1 MDNKLTEKIQSWLD
15 TPEDNRDYDLGALYL
30 LQLSNNQIMYRNIS
44 RNAKKHAQLIEHQ
57 INKYMKFRVATLTH
71 EQVAEMQKKVDMIIA
86 LRHLDKEETGSKE
99 PAKTTVPTNT
109 EVSSLQNNPTSTNG
123 VGFDEACGGTANSQQ
138 DNKQFKAGKRLDHD
152 SLPVEIQTLYIE
164 NGNIIHKMRELHLQL
179 RELSKENATC
189 PDSERYP
196 FLKELIALD
205 KTYHKNWQI
214 YDSWTPQAAITE
226 AQSTVNSVAA
236 PANTAASPA
245 TSEHSSA
252 STEQSPAAEAAPTT
266 TKAEPSNAESSPATT
281 EAASTQTEAAPSN
294 IGANLAT
301 TDSAPST
308 SESIPAQAT
317 TEQKESPATTEQS
330 QSVATAQAAAP
341 HSLITDERQNQKN
354 IYRQINLT
362 KGRYKKNPSDA
373 LKEQLAALYS
383 QLASPT
389 ETLTLEL
396 KTLHVIE

>member
-44 RNAKKHAQLIEHQ
+44 RNAKKHAQFIEHQ

-71 EQVAEMQKKVDMIIA
+71 EQVAEMQKKVDMIIS

-99 PAKTTVPTNT
+99 PAKTIVPTNT
-109 EVSSLQNNPTSTNG
+109 EVSSLQNNPTSMNG
-123 VGFDEACGGTANSQQ
+123 VGFDEACGGTANNQQ

-152 SLPVEIQTLYIE
+152 TLPVEIQALYIE

-214 YDSWTPQAAITE
+214 YDSWTPQATTTA
-226 AQSTVNSVAA
+226 AQSTVNTEAA
-236 PANTAASPA
+236 PATTQASTAN
-245 TSEHSSA
+245 
-252 STEQSPAAEAAPTT
+252 TEQSPATIAAPATT
-266 TKAEPSNAESSPATT
+266 DAEPSNAESSPATT

-294 IGANLAT
+294 IGANPAT
-301 TDSAPST
+301 PDSAPST
-308 SESIPAQAT
+308 SEPNPAQ
-317 TEQKESPATTEQS
+317 ATTEQS

-341 HSLITDERQNQKN
+341 QSLNTDERQNQKN

>member
-15 TPEDNRDYDLGALYL
+15 TPEDNRDYDLGALFL

-44 RNAKKHAQLIEHQ
+44 RNAKKHAQFIEHQ

-71 EQVAEMQKKVDMIIA
+71 ELVAEMQKKVDMIIS
-86 LRHLDKEETGSKE
+86 LRHLDRGETGSKE
-99 PAKTTVPTNT
+99 PDKPSVSTNT
-109 EVSSLQNNPTSTNG
+109 EVSSIQKNPTSTNG

-152 SLPVEIQTLYIE
+152 SLPVEIQALYIE

-179 RELSKENATC
+179 RQLSKENATC

-214 YDSWTPQAAITE
+214 YDSWTPQAATTA
-226 AQSTVNSVAA
+226 AQSTVNTEAA
-236 PANTAASPA
+236 PANTAESPA
-245 TSEHSSA
+245 N
-252 STEQSPAAEAAPTT
+252 TEQSSA
-266 TKAEPSNAESSPATT
+266 
-281 EAASTQTEAAPSN
+281 TEAAPS
-294 IGANLAT
+294 
-301 TDSAPST
+301 T
-308 SESIPAQAT
+308 SEPIPAQ
-317 TEQKESPATTEQS
+317 ATTEQS

-341 HSLITDERQNQKN
+341 QSLNTDERQNQKN

-396 KTLHVIE
+396 RTLHVIE

>member
-44 RNAKKHAQLIEHQ
+44 RNAKKHAQFIEHQ

-71 EQVAEMQKKVDMIIA
+71 EQVAEMQKKVDMIIS

-123 VGFDEACGGTANSQQ
+123 VGCDEACGGTANSQQ
-138 DNKQFKAGKRLDHD
+138 ENKQFKAGKRLDHD
-152 SLPVEIQTLYIE
+152 SLPVEIQALYIE

-179 RELSKENATC
+179 RQLSKENATC

-214 YDSWTPQAAITE
+214 YDSWTPQAANSA
-226 AQSTVNSVAA
+226 AQSTVNTVAA
-236 PANTAASPA
+236 PDTTQASTAN
-245 TSEHSSA
+245 
-252 STEQSPAAEAAPTT
+252 TEQSSATIAAPATT
-266 TKAEPSNAESSPATT
+266 EAEPSNAESSPATT
-281 EAASTQTEAAPSN
+281 EAASIQTEAASST
-294 IGANLAT
+294 IGANPAT
-301 TDSAPST
+301 PDSVPNT
-308 SESIPAQAT
+308 SEPNPAQ
-317 TEQKESPATTEQS
+317 ATTEQS

-341 HSLITDERQNQKN
+341 QSLNTDERQNQKN

>member
-44 RNAKKHAQLIEHQ
+44 RNAKKHAQFIEHQ

-71 EQVAEMQKKVDMIIA
+71 EQVAEMQKKVDMIIS

-99 PAKTTVPTNT
+99 PAKTIVPTNT

-123 VGFDEACGGTANSQQ
+123 VGFDEACGGADNIHQ

-152 SLPVEIQTLYIE
+152 SLPVEIQALYIE

-179 RELSKENATC
+179 RQLSKENATC
-189 PDSERYP
+189 PDCERYP

-214 YDSWTPQAAITE
+214 YDSWTPQAANSA
-226 AQSTVNSVAA
+226 AQSTVNTVAA
-236 PANTAASPA
+236 PANTAAS
-245 TSEHSSA
+245 SA
-252 STEQSPAAEAAPTT
+252 NTEQSSA
-266 TKAEPSNAESSPATT
+266 T
-281 EAASTQTEAAPSN
+281 EAASTQTEAAPST
-294 IGANLAT
+294 IGVNPAT
-301 TDSAPST
+301 PDSAPTT
-308 SESIPAQAT
+308 SEPNPAQ
-317 TEQKESPATTEQS
+317 ATTEQS

-341 HSLITDERQNQKN
+341 QSLNTDERQNQKN

-373 LKEQLAALYS
+373 LKEQLATLYS

>member
-15 TPEDNRDYDLGALYL
+15 TPEDNRDYDLGALFL

-44 RNAKKHAQLIEHQ
+44 RNAKKHAQFIEHQ

-71 EQVAEMQKKVDMIIA
+71 EQVAEMQKKVDMIIS
-86 LRHLDKEETGSKE
+86 LRHLDRGETGSKE
-99 PAKTTVPTNT
+99 PDKPTVSTNT
-109 EVSSLQNNPTSTNG
+109 EVSSIQKNPTSTNG
-123 VGFDEACGGTANSQQ
+123 VGFDDACGGAANSQQ

-152 SLPVEIQTLYIE
+152 SLPVEIQALYIE

-214 YDSWTPQAAITE
+214 YDSWTPQAATTA
-226 AQSTVNSVAA
+226 AQSTVNTEAA
-236 PANTAASPA
+236 PANTAESPGN
-245 TSEHSSA
+245 
-252 STEQSPAAEAAPTT
+252 TEQSSA
-266 TKAEPSNAESSPATT
+266 
-281 EAASTQTEAAPSN
+281 TEAAPS
-294 IGANLAT
+294 
-301 TDSAPST
+301 T
-308 SESIPAQAT
+308 SEPNPAQ
-317 TEQKESPATTEQS
+317 ATTEQS
-330 QSVATAQAAAP
+330 QSVATAQAVAP
-341 HSLITDERQNQKN
+341 QSLNTDERQNQKN

-396 KTLHVIE
+396 RTLHVIE

>member
-1 MDNKLTEKIQSWLD
+1 MDNKLTEKIQSWLE

-44 RNAKKHAQLIEHQ
+44 RNAKKHAQFIEHQ

-71 EQVAEMQKKVDMIIA
+71 EQVAEMQKKVDMIIS

-123 VGFDEACGGTANSQQ
+123 VGFDEACGGNANNNQ

-152 SLPVEIQTLYIE
+152 SLPVEIQALYIE

-214 YDSWTPQAAITE
+214 YDSWTPQAANSA
-226 AQSTVNSVAA
+226 AQSTVNTVAA
-236 PANTAASPA
+236 PANTIAA
-245 TSEHSSA
+245 
-252 STEQSPAAEAAPTT
+252 
-266 TKAEPSNAESSPATT
+266 PSNAESSP
-281 EAASTQTEAAPSN
+281 ASTQTEAAPST
-294 IGANLAT
+294 IGANPAT
-301 TDSAPST
+301 PDSAPNT
-308 SESIPAQAT
+308 SEPNPVQ
-317 TEQKESPATTEQS
+317 ATTEQS

-341 HSLITDERQNQKN
+341 QSLNTDERQNQKN

>member
-15 TPEDNRDYDLGALYL
+15 TPEDNRDYDLGALFL
-30 LQLSNNQIMYRNIS
+30 IQLSNNQIMYRNIS
-44 RNAKKHAQLIEHQ
+44 RNAKKHAQFIEHQ

-71 EQVAEMQKKVDMIIA
+71 EQVAEMQKKVDMIIS
-86 LRHLDKEETGSKE
+86 LRHLDRGETGSKE
-99 PAKTTVPTNT
+99 PAKPTVSTNA
-109 EVSSLQNNPTSTNG
+109 EASSLQNNPASTNG
-123 VGFDEACGGTANSQQ
+123 VGFDDACGGTANSQQ

-152 SLPVEIQTLYIE
+152 SLPVEIQALYIE

-179 RELSKENATC
+179 RQLSKENATC

-214 YDSWTPQAAITE
+214 YDSWTPQAATTA
-226 AQSTVNSVAA
+226 AQSTVNTVAATANTAESPANTEQIPATEAA
-236 PANTAASPA
+236 PATP
-245 TSEHSSA
+245 
-252 STEQSPAAEAAPTT
+252 
-266 TKAEPSNAESSPATT
+266 KAEPSNAESSPATT
-281 EAASTQTEAAPSN
+281 EAASTQTEAAPS
-294 IGANLAT
+294 
-301 TDSAPST
+301 T
-308 SESIPAQAT
+308 SEPKPAQ
-317 TEQKESPATTEQS
+317 ATTEQS

-341 HSLITDERQNQKN
+341 QSLNTDERQNQKN

-373 LKEQLAALYS
+373 LKEQLTALYS

-396 KTLHVIE
+396 RTLHVIE

>member
-15 TPEDNRDYDLGALYL
+15 TPENNRDYDLGALFL

-44 RNAKKHAQLIEHQ
+44 RNAKKHAQFIEHQ

-71 EQVAEMQKKVDMIIA
+71 EQVAEMQKKVDMIIS

-99 PAKTTVPTNT
+99 PAKPTVSTNT

-123 VGFDEACGGTANSQQ
+123 VGFDEACGGADNIHQ

-152 SLPVEIQTLYIE
+152 SLPVEIQALYIE

-179 RELSKENATC
+179 RQLSKENATC

-214 YDSWTPQAAITE
+214 YDSWTPQAANSA
-226 AQSTVNSVAA
+226 AQSTVNTVAA
-236 PANTAASPA
+236 PANTAAS
-245 TSEHSSA
+245 SA
-252 STEQSPAAEAAPTT
+252 NTEQSSATIAALATT
-266 TKAEPSNAESSPATT
+266 EAEPSNAESSSAT
-281 EAASTQTEAAPSN
+281 EAASTQTEAAPST
-294 IGANLAT
+294 IGANPAT
-301 TDSAPST
+301 PDSAPT
-308 SESIPAQAT
+308 NSESNPAQ
-317 TEQKESPATTEQS
+317 ATTEQS

-341 HSLITDERQNQKN
+341 LSLNTDERQNQKN

-373 LKEQLAALYS
+373 LKEQLIALYS

>member
-44 RNAKKHAQLIEHQ
+44 RNAKKHAQFIEHQ

-71 EQVAEMQKKVDMIIA
+71 EQVAEMQKKVDMIIS

-99 PAKTTVPTNT
+99 PVKPTVSTNT

-152 SLPVEIQTLYIE
+152 SLPVEIQALYIE

-214 YDSWTPQAAITE
+214 YDSWTPQAANSA
-226 AQSTVNSVAA
+226 AQSTVNTVAA
-236 PANTAASPA
+236 
-245 TSEHSSA
+245 
-252 STEQSPAAEAAPTT
+252 
-266 TKAEPSNAESSPATT
+266 PSNAESSPA
-281 EAASTQTEAAPSN
+281 STKAEAAPST
-294 IGANLAT
+294 IGANPAT
-301 TDSAPST
+301 SDSAPTT
-308 SESIPAQAT
+308 SESIPAQ
-317 TEQKESPATTEQS
+317 ATTEQS

-341 HSLITDERQNQKN
+341 QSLNTDERQNQKN

>member
-15 TPEDNRDYDLGALYL
+15 TPEDNRDYDLGALFL

-44 RNAKKHAQLIEHQ
+44 RNAKKHAQFIEHQ

-71 EQVAEMQKKVDMIIA
+71 EQVTEMQKKVDMIIS
-86 LRHLDKEETGSKE
+86 LRHLDRGETGSKE
-99 PAKTTVPTNT
+99 PAKPTVSTNT
-109 EVSSLQNNPTSTNG
+109 EVSSIQKNPTSTDG

-152 SLPVEIQTLYIE
+152 SLPVEIQALYIE

-179 RELSKENATC
+179 RQLSKENATC

-214 YDSWTPQAAITE
+214 YDSWTPQAATTA
-226 AQSTVNSVAA
+226 AQSTVNTVAA
-236 PANTAASPA
+236 PDTTQASTAN
-245 TSEHSSA
+245 
-252 STEQSPAAEAAPTT
+252 TEQSSA
-266 TKAEPSNAESSPATT
+266 
-281 EAASTQTEAAPSN
+281 TEAAPS
-294 IGANLAT
+294 
-301 TDSAPST
+301 T
-308 SESIPAQAT
+308 SEPLPAQ
-317 TEQKESPATTEQS
+317 ATTEQS

-341 HSLITDERQNQKN
+341 QSLNTDERQNQKN

>member
-44 RNAKKHAQLIEHQ
+44 RNAKKHAQFIEHQ

-71 EQVAEMQKKVDMIIA
+71 EQVAEMQKKVDMIIS

-109 EVSSLQNNPTSTNG
+109 EVSSLQNNPASMNG
-123 VGFDEACGGTANSQQ
+123 VGFDEACGGADNIHQ

-152 SLPVEIQTLYIE
+152 SLPVEIQALYIE

-214 YDSWTPQAAITE
+214 YDSWTPQAAIT
-226 AQSTVNSVAA
+226 AAPSTVN
-236 PANTAASPA
+236 TEAASA
-245 TSEHSSA
+245 TIA
-252 STEQSPAAEAAPTT
+252 AYTANTEQSSATE
-266 TKAEPSNAESSPATT
+266 AEPFNAESSPATT
-281 EAASTQTEAAPSN
+281 EAAPTQTEAAPS
-294 IGANLAT
+294 
-301 TDSAPST
+301 T
-308 SESIPAQAT
+308 SEPLPAQ
-317 TEQKESPATTEQS
+317 ATTEQS

-341 HSLITDERQNQKN
+341 QSLNTDERQNQKN

-389 ETLTLEL
+389 ETLTFEL
-396 KTLHVIE
+396 RTLHVIE

>member
-15 TPEDNRDYDLGALYL
+15 TPEDNRDYDLGALFL

-44 RNAKKHAQLIEHQ
+44 RNAKKHAQFIEHQ

-71 EQVAEMQKKVDMIIA
+71 EQVTEMQKKVDMIIS
-86 LRHLDKEETGSKE
+86 LRHLDRGETSSKE
-99 PAKTTVPTNT
+99 PAKPTVSTNT
-109 EVSSLQNNPTSTNG
+109 EVSSIQKNPTSTDG

-152 SLPVEIQTLYIE
+152 SLPVEIQALYIE

-214 YDSWTPQAAITE
+214 YDSWTPQAATTV
-226 AQSTVNSVAA
+226 AQSTFN
-236 PANTAASPA
+236 
-245 TSEHSSA
+245 
-252 STEQSPAAEAAPTT
+252 
-266 TKAEPSNAESSPATT
+266 T
-281 EAASTQTEAAPSN
+281 EAASANIAESPANTEQSSATEAAPS
-294 IGANLAT
+294 
-301 TDSAPST
+301 T
-308 SESIPAQAT
+308 SEPIPVQ
-317 TEQKESPATTEQS
+317 ATTEQS

-341 HSLITDERQNQKN
+341 QSLNTDERQNQKN

-373 LKEQLAALYS
+373 LKEQLTALYS

-396 KTLHVIE
+396 RTLHVIE

>member
-44 RNAKKHAQLIEHQ
+44 RNAKKHAQFIEHQ

-71 EQVAEMQKKVDMIIA
+71 EQVAEMQKKVDMIIS

-99 PAKTTVPTNT
+99 PAKPTVPTNT

-152 SLPVEIQTLYIE
+152 TLPVEIQALYIE

-179 RELSKENATC
+179 RQLSKENATC

-214 YDSWTPQAAITE
+214 YDSWTPQAVNSA
-226 AQSTVNSVAA
+226 AQSTVNTVAA
-236 PANTAASPA
+236 PATTQASTAN
-245 TSEHSSA
+245 
-252 STEQSPAAEAAPTT
+252 TEQSSA
-266 TKAEPSNAESSPATT
+266 T

-294 IGANLAT
+294 IGANPAT
-301 TDSAPST
+301 PDSAPNT
-308 SESIPAQAT
+308 SEPIPAQ
-317 TEQKESPATTEQS
+317 ATTEQS

-341 HSLITDERQNQKN
+341 QSLNTDERQNQKN

>member
-44 RNAKKHAQLIEHQ
+44 RNAKKHAQFIEHQ

-71 EQVAEMQKKVDMIIA
+71 EQVAEMQKKVDMIIS

-99 PAKTTVPTNT
+99 PAKTIVPTNT
-109 EVSSLQNNPTSTNG
+109 EVSSLQNNPASTNG
-123 VGFDEACGGTANSQQ
+123 VGFDEACGGADNIHQ

-152 SLPVEIQTLYIE
+152 SLPVEIQALYIE

-214 YDSWTPQAAITE
+214 YDSWTPQAANSA
-226 AQSTVNSVAA
+226 AQSTANTVAA
-236 PANTAASPA
+236 PATTQASTAN
-245 TSEHSSA
+245 
-252 STEQSPAAEAAPTT
+252 TEQSPATIAAPATT
-266 TKAEPSNAESSPATT
+266 ETEPSNAESSPATT
-281 EAASTQTEAAPSN
+281 EAASTQTEAEPSN
-294 IGANLAT
+294 AESSSAT
-301 TDSAPST
+301 EAASTT
-308 SESIPAQAT
+308 SEPNPAQ
-317 TEQKESPATTEQS
+317 ATTEQS

-341 HSLITDERQNQKN
+341 QSLNTDERQNQKN

-396 KTLHVIE
+396 RTLHVIE

>member
-15 TPEDNRDYDLGALYL
+15 TPEDNRDYDLGALFL

-44 RNAKKHAQLIEHQ
+44 RNAKKHAQFIEHQ

-71 EQVAEMQKKVDMIIA
+71 EQVAEMQKKVDMIIS
-86 LRHLDKEETGSKE
+86 LRHLDRGETGSKE
-99 PAKTTVPTNT
+99 PAKPTVSTNT
-109 EVSSLQNNPTSTNG
+109 EVSSIQKNPTSTNG
-123 VGFDEACGGTANSQQ
+123 VGFDEACGGTDNIHQ

-152 SLPVEIQTLYIE
+152 SLPVEIQALYIE

-179 RELSKENATC
+179 RQLSKENATC

-205 KTYHKNWQI
+205 KTYHKTWQI
-214 YDSWTPQAAITE
+214 YDSWTPQAATT
-226 AQSTVNSVAA
+226 AALSTVNTEAA
-236 PANTAASPA
+236 PANIAESPA
-245 TSEHSSA
+245 N
-252 STEQSPAAEAAPTT
+252 TEQSSA
-266 TKAEPSNAESSPATT
+266 
-281 EAASTQTEAAPSN
+281 TEAAPS
-294 IGANLAT
+294 
-301 TDSAPST
+301 T
-308 SESIPAQAT
+308 SEPLPAQ
-317 TEQKESPATTEQS
+317 ATTEQS
-330 QSVATAQAAAP
+330 QSVATAQVAAP
-341 HSLITDERQNQKN
+341 QSLNTDERQNQKN

>member
-15 TPEDNRDYDLGALYL
+15 TPEDNRDYDLGALFL

-44 RNAKKHAQLIEHQ
+44 RNAKKHAQFIEHQ

-71 EQVAEMQKKVDMIIA
+71 EQVAEMQKKVDMIIS
-86 LRHLDKEETGSKE
+86 LRHLDRGETGSKE
-99 PAKTTVPTNT
+99 PAKPTVSTNA
-109 EVSSLQNNPTSTNG
+109 EASSLQNNPASTNG
-123 VGFDEACGGTANSQQ
+123 VGFDDACGGAANSQQ

-152 SLPVEIQTLYIE
+152 SLPVEIQALYIE

-179 RELSKENATC
+179 RQLSKENATC

-214 YDSWTPQAAITE
+214 YDSWTPQAANSA
-226 AQSTVNSVAA
+226 AQSTVNTVAA
-236 PANTAASPA
+236 PANTAAS
-245 TSEHSSA
+245 SA
-252 STEQSPAAEAAPTT
+252 NTEQSSA
-266 TKAEPSNAESSPATT
+266 T
-281 EAASTQTEAAPSN
+281 EAASTQTEAAPST
-294 IGANLAT
+294 IGANPAT
-301 TDSAPST
+301 PDSAPNT
-308 SESIPAQAT
+308 SEPNPAQ
-317 TEQKESPATTEQS
+317 ATTEQS

-341 HSLITDERQNQKN
+341 QSLNTDERQNQKN

>member
-15 TPEDNRDYDLGALYL
+15 TPEDNRDYDLGALFL

-44 RNAKKHAQLIEHQ
+44 RNAKKHAQFIEHQ

-71 EQVAEMQKKVDMIIA
+71 EQVAEMQKKVDMIIS
-86 LRHLDKEETGSKE
+86 LRHLDSGETGSKE
-99 PAKTTVPTNT
+99 PDKPTVSTNT
-109 EVSSLQNNPTSTNG
+109 EVSFIQKNPTSTDG
-123 VGFDEACGGTANSQQ
+123 VGFDEACGGTDNIHQ

-152 SLPVEIQTLYIE
+152 SLPVEIQALYIE

-214 YDSWTPQAAITE
+214 YDSWTPQAATT
-226 AQSTVNSVAA
+226 ASQSTVNTVAA
-236 PANTAASPA
+236 PANTAESPA
-245 TSEHSSA
+245 N
-252 STEQSPAAEAAPTT
+252 TEQSSA
-266 TKAEPSNAESSPATT
+266 
-281 EAASTQTEAAPSN
+281 TEAAPS
-294 IGANLAT
+294 
-301 TDSAPST
+301 T
-308 SESIPAQAT
+308 SEPLPAQ
-317 TEQKESPATTEQS
+317 ATTEQS

-341 HSLITDERQNQKN
+341 KSLNTDERQNQKN

-373 LKEQLAALYS
+373 LKEQLAVLYS

-396 KTLHVIE
+396 RTLHVIE

>member
-15 TPEDNRDYDLGALYL
+15 TPEDNRDYDLGALFL

-44 RNAKKHAQLIEHQ
+44 RNAKKHAQFIEHQ

-71 EQVAEMQKKVDMIIA
+71 EQVAEMQKKVDMIIS
-86 LRHLDKEETGSKE
+86 LRHLDRGETGSKE
-99 PAKTTVPTNT
+99 PAKPTVSTNT

-123 VGFDEACGGTANSQQ
+123 VGFDEACGGTDNIHQ

-152 SLPVEIQTLYIE
+152 SLPVEIQALYIE

-179 RELSKENATC
+179 RQLSKENATC

-214 YDSWTPQAAITE
+214 YDSWTPQAATTA
-226 AQSTVNSVAA
+226 AQSTVNTVAA
-236 PANTAASPA
+236 PDTTQASTAN
-245 TSEHSSA
+245 
-252 STEQSPAAEAAPTT
+252 TEQSSA
-266 TKAEPSNAESSPATT
+266 
-281 EAASTQTEAAPSN
+281 TEAAPS
-294 IGANLAT
+294 
-301 TDSAPST
+301 T
-308 SESIPAQAT
+308 SEPLPAQ
-317 TEQKESPATTEQS
+317 ATTEQS

-341 HSLITDERQNQKN
+341 QSLNTDERQNQKN

-373 LKEQLAALYS
+373 LKEQLTALYS

-389 ETLTLEL
+389 ETLTFEL
-396 KTLHVIE
+396 RTLHVIE

>member
-15 TPEDNRDYDLGALYL
+15 TPEDNRDYDLGALFL

-44 RNAKKHAQLIEHQ
+44 RNAKKHAQFIEHQ

-71 EQVAEMQKKVDMIIA
+71 EQVTEMQKKVDMIIS
-86 LRHLDKEETGSKE
+86 LRHLDRGETGSKE
-99 PAKTTVPTNT
+99 SAKPTVFTNA
-109 EVSSLQNNPTSTNG
+109 EASSLQNNPASTNG

-152 SLPVEIQTLYIE
+152 SLPVEIQALYIE

-179 RELSKENATC
+179 RQLSKENAAC

-214 YDSWTPQAAITE
+214 YDSWTPQAATTA
-226 AQSTVNSVAA
+226 AQSTVNTEAA
-236 PANTAASPA
+236 PANTAESPA
-245 TSEHSSA
+245 N
-252 STEQSPAAEAAPTT
+252 TEQSSA
-266 TKAEPSNAESSPATT
+266 
-281 EAASTQTEAAPSN
+281 TEAAPS
-294 IGANLAT
+294 
-301 TDSAPST
+301 T
-308 SESIPAQAT
+308 SEPLPAQ
-317 TEQKESPATTEQS
+317 ATTEQS

-341 HSLITDERQNQKN
+341 QSLNTDERQNQKN

-396 KTLHVIE
+396 RTLHVIE

>member
-44 RNAKKHAQLIEHQ
+44 RNAKKHAQFIEHQ

-71 EQVAEMQKKVDMIIA
+71 EQVAEMQKKVDMIIS

-99 PAKTTVPTNT
+99 PAKTIVPTNT
-109 EVSSLQNNPTSTNG
+109 EVSSLQNNPTSMNG
-123 VGFDEACGGTANSQQ
+123 VGCDEACGGADNIQL

-152 SLPVEIQTLYIE
+152 SLPVEIQALYIE

-179 RELSKENATC
+179 REFSKENATC

-214 YDSWTPQAAITE
+214 YDSWTPQAANSA
-226 AQSTVNSVAA
+226 AQSTVNTV
-236 PANTAASPA
+236 
-245 TSEHSSA
+245 
-252 STEQSPAAEAAPTT
+252 AAPTT
-266 TKAEPSNAESSPATT
+266 TQASTANTEQSSAT

-294 IGANLAT
+294 IGANPAT
-301 TDSAPST
+301 PDSAPNT
-308 SESIPAQAT
+308 SEPIPAQ
-317 TEQKESPATTEQS
+317 ATTEQS

-341 HSLITDERQNQKN
+341 QSLNTDERQNQKN

-396 KTLHVIE
+396 RTLHVIE

>member
-15 TPEDNRDYDLGALYL
+15 TPENNRDYDLGALYL

-44 RNAKKHAQLIEHQ
+44 RNAKKHAQFIEHQ

-71 EQVAEMQKKVDMIIA
+71 EQVAEMQKKVDMIIS
-86 LRHLDKEETGSKE
+86 LRHLDRVETGCKE

-109 EVSSLQNNPTSTNG
+109 EVSSLQNNPASTNG
-123 VGFDEACGGTANSQQ
+123 VGFDEACGGADNIQQ

-152 SLPVEIQTLYIE
+152 TLPVEIQALYIE

-214 YDSWTPQAAITE
+214 YDSWTPQAANSA
-226 AQSTVNSVAA
+226 AQSTVNTVAA
-236 PANTAASPA
+236 PANTIAA
-245 TSEHSSA
+245 
-252 STEQSPAAEAAPTT
+252 
-266 TKAEPSNAESSPATT
+266 PSNAESSP
-281 EAASTQTEAAPSN
+281 ASTQTEAAPSN
-294 IGANLAT
+294 IGANPAT
-301 TDSAPST
+301 PDTAPNT
-308 SESIPAQAT
+308 SEPIPAQ
-317 TEQKESPATTEQS
+317 ATTEQS

-341 HSLITDERQNQKN
+341 QSLNTDERQNQKN

-373 LKEQLAALYS
+373 LKEQLTALYS

>member
-44 RNAKKHAQLIEHQ
+44 RNAKKHAQFIEHQ

-71 EQVAEMQKKVDMIIA
+71 EQVAEMQKKVDMIIS

-99 PAKTTVPTNT
+99 PAKPTVSTNT
-109 EVSSLQNNPTSTNG
+109 EVSSHQNNPTSKNG
-123 VGFDEACGGTANSQQ
+123 VGFDEACGEADNIHQN
-138 DNKQFKAGKRLDHD
+138 NKQFKAGKRLDHD
-152 SLPVEIQTLYIE
+152 SLPVEIQALYIE

-214 YDSWTPQAAITE
+214 YDSWTPQAANSA
-226 AQSTVNSVAA
+226 AQSTVNTVAA
-236 PANTAASPA
+236 PANTIAA
-245 TSEHSSA
+245 
-252 STEQSPAAEAAPTT
+252 
-266 TKAEPSNAESSPATT
+266 PSNAESSP
-281 EAASTQTEAAPSN
+281 ASTQTEAAPST
-294 IGANLAT
+294 IGANPAT
-301 TDSAPST
+301 PDSAPNT
-308 SESIPAQAT
+308 SEPIPDQ
-317 TEQKESPATTEQS
+317 ATTEQS

-341 HSLITDERQNQKN
+341 QSLNTDERQNQKN

>member
-15 TPEDNRDYDLGALYL
+15 TPEDNRDYDLGALFL

-44 RNAKKHAQLIEHQ
+44 RNAKKHAQFIEHQ

-71 EQVAEMQKKVDMIIA
+71 EQVAEMQKKVDMIIS

-152 SLPVEIQTLYIE
+152 SLPVEIQALYIE

-179 RELSKENATC
+179 RQLSKENATC

-214 YDSWTPQAAITE
+214 YDSWTPQAANSA
-226 AQSTVNSVAA
+226 AQSTVNTVAA
-236 PANTAASPA
+236 
-245 TSEHSSA
+245 
-252 STEQSPAAEAAPTT
+252 
-266 TKAEPSNAESSPATT
+266 PSNAESSP
-281 EAASTQTEAAPSN
+281 ASTQTEAAPST
-294 IGANLAT
+294 IGANPAT
-301 TDSAPST
+301 PDSAPNT
-308 SESIPAQAT
+308 SEPNPAQ
-317 TEQKESPATTEQS
+317 ATTEQS

-341 HSLITDERQNQKN
+341 QSLNTGERQNQKN

>member
-44 RNAKKHAQLIEHQ
+44 RNAKKHAQFIEHQ

-71 EQVAEMQKKVDMIIA
+71 EQVAEMQKKVDMIIS
-86 LRHLDKEETGSKE
+86 LRHLDREETGSKE
-99 PAKTTVPTNT
+99 PAKPTVSTNT
-109 EVSSLQNNPTSTNG
+109 EVSSLQNNPASTNG

-138 DNKQFKAGKRLDHD
+138 ENKQFKAGKRLDHD
-152 SLPVEIQTLYIE
+152 SLPVEIQALYIK

-179 RELSKENATC
+179 RQLSKENATC

-214 YDSWTPQAAITE
+214 YDSWTPQAANSA
-226 AQSTVNSVAA
+226 AQSTVNTVAA
-236 PANTAASPA
+236 PANTAAS
-245 TSEHSSA
+245 SA
-252 STEQSPAAEAAPTT
+252 NTEQSSATIAALATT
-266 TKAEPSNAESSPATT
+266 EAEPSNAESSSAT
-281 EAASTQTEAAPSN
+281 EAASTQTEAAPST
-294 IGANLAT
+294 IGANPAT
-301 TDSAPST
+301 PDSAPT
-308 SESIPAQAT
+308 NSESNPAQ
-317 TEQKESPATTEQS
+317 ATTEQS

-341 HSLITDERQNQKN
+341 QSLNTDERQNQKN

>member
-15 TPEDNRDYDLGALYL
+15 TPENNRDYDLGALYL

-44 RNAKKHAQLIEHQ
+44 RNAKKHAQFIEHQ

-71 EQVAEMQKKVDMIIA
+71 EQVAEMQKKVDMIIS

-99 PAKTTVPTNT
+99 PAKPTVSTNT
-109 EVSSLQNNPTSTNG
+109 EVSSLQTNPTSTNG
-123 VGFDEACGGTANSQQ
+123 VGFDEACGEADNIHQ

-152 SLPVEIQTLYIE
+152 SLPVEIQALYIE

-179 RELSKENATC
+179 RQLSKENATC

-214 YDSWTPQAAITE
+214 YDSWTPQAANSA
-226 AQSTVNSVAA
+226 AQSTVNTEAA
-236 PANTAASPA
+236 PATTEASPA
-245 TSEHSSA
+245 N
-252 STEQSPAAEAAPTT
+252 TEQSSATEAATATP
-266 TKAEPSNAESSPATT
+266 KAEPSNAESSPATT
-281 EAASTQTEAAPSN
+281 EAASTQTEAAPST
-294 IGANLAT
+294 IGVNPAT
-301 TDSAPST
+301 PDSTPTT
-308 SESIPAQAT
+308 SEPNPAQ
-317 TEQKESPATTEQS
+317 ATTEQS

-341 HSLITDERQNQKN
+341 QSLNTDERQNQKN

>member
-15 TPEDNRDYDLGALYL
+15 TPEDNRDYDLGALFL

-44 RNAKKHAQLIEHQ
+44 RNAKKHAQFIEHQ

-71 EQVAEMQKKVDMIIA
+71 EQVAEMQKKVDMIIS
-86 LRHLDKEETGSKE
+86 LRHLDRGETGSKE
-99 PAKTTVPTNT
+99 PAKPTVSTNT
-109 EVSSLQNNPTSTNG
+109 EVSSIQKNPTSTNG
-123 VGFDEACGGTANSQQ
+123 VGFDEACGGTDNIHQ

-152 SLPVEIQTLYIE
+152 SLPVEIQALYIE

-179 RELSKENATC
+179 RQLSKENATC

-214 YDSWTPQAAITE
+214 YDSWTPQAATT
-226 AQSTVNSVAA
+226 AALSTVNTEAA
-236 PANTAASPA
+236 PANIAESPA
-245 TSEHSSA
+245 N
-252 STEQSPAAEAAPTT
+252 TEQSSA
-266 TKAEPSNAESSPATT
+266 
-281 EAASTQTEAAPSN
+281 TEAAPS
-294 IGANLAT
+294 
-301 TDSAPST
+301 T
-308 SESIPAQAT
+308 SEPLPAQ
-317 TEQKESPATTEQS
+317 ATTEQS
-330 QSVATAQAAAP
+330 QSVATAQVAAP
-341 HSLITDERQNQKN
+341 QSLNTDERQNQKN

>member
-15 TPEDNRDYDLGALYL
+15 TPEDNRDYDLGALFL

-44 RNAKKHAQLIEHQ
+44 RNAKKHAH
-57 INKYMKFRVATLTH
+57 
-71 EQVAEMQKKVDMIIA
+71 
-86 LRHLDKEETGSKE
+86 E
-99 PAKTTVPTNT
+99 PAKPTVSTNT
-109 EVSSLQNNPTSTNG
+109 EVSSLKKNPTSTNG

-138 DNKQFKAGKRLDHD
+138 DNKHFKAGKRLDHD
-152 SLPVEIQTLYIE
+152 SLPVEIQALYIE

-179 RELSKENATC
+179 RQLSKENATC

-214 YDSWTPQAAITE
+214 YDSWTPQAATTA
-226 AQSTVNSVAA
+226 AQS
-236 PANTAASPA
+236 PANT
-245 TSEHSSA
+245 EQSSA
-252 STEQSPAAEAAPTT
+252 
-266 TKAEPSNAESSPATT
+266 T
-281 EAASTQTEAAPSN
+281 EAV
-294 IGANLAT
+294 
-301 TDSAPST
+301 PST
-308 SESIPAQAT
+308 SEPLPAQ
-317 TEQKESPATTEQS
+317 ATTEQS

-341 HSLITDERQNQKN
+341 QSLNTDERQNQKN

-396 KTLHVIE
+396 RTLHVIE

>member
-44 RNAKKHAQLIEHQ
+44 RNAKKHAQFIEHQ

-71 EQVAEMQKKVDMIIA
+71 EQVAEMQKKVDMIIS

-123 VGFDEACGGTANSQQ
+123 VGCDEACGGAANNHQ
-138 DNKQFKAGKRLDHD
+138 DNKLFKAGKRLDHD
-152 SLPVEIQTLYIE
+152 SLPVEIQALYIE

-196 FLKELIALD
+196 SLKELIALD

-214 YDSWTPQAAITE
+214 YDSWTPQAANSA
-226 AQSTVNSVAA
+226 AQSTVNTEVA
-236 PANTAASPA
+236 PANTAAS
-245 TSEHSSA
+245 SA
-252 STEQSPAAEAAPTT
+252 NTEQSSA
-266 TKAEPSNAESSPATT
+266 T
-281 EAASTQTEAAPSN
+281 EAASTQTKAAPST
-294 IGANLAT
+294 IGANPAT
-301 TDSAPST
+301 PDTAPNT
-308 SESIPAQAT
+308 SEPNPAQ
-317 TEQKESPATTEQS
+317 ATTEQS
-330 QSVATAQAAAP
+330 QSVATAQAAASQ
-341 HSLITDERQNQKN
+341 SLNTDERQNQKN
-354 IYRQINLT
+354 IYRQLNLT

>member
-15 TPEDNRDYDLGALYL
+15 TPEDNRNYDLGALYL

-44 RNAKKHAQLIEHQ
+44 RNAKKHAQFIEHQ

-71 EQVAEMQKKVDMIIA
+71 EQVAEMQKKVDMIIS

-99 PAKTTVPTNT
+99 PAKPTVPTNT

-123 VGFDEACGGTANSQQ
+123 VGFDEACGGTDNIQQ

-152 SLPVEIQTLYIE
+152 SLPVEIQSLYIE

-179 RELSKENATC
+179 RQLSKENATC

-214 YDSWTPQAAITE
+214 YDSWTPQAANSA
-226 AQSTVNSVAA
+226 AQSTVNTVAA
-236 PANTAASPA
+236 PANTAAS
-245 TSEHSSA
+245 SA
-252 STEQSPAAEAAPTT
+252 NTEQSSA
-266 TKAEPSNAESSPATT
+266 T
-281 EAASTQTEAAPSN
+281 EAASTQTEAAPST
-294 IGANLAT
+294 IGVNPAT
-301 TDSAPST
+301 PDSTPNT
-308 SESIPAQAT
+308 SEPIPAQ
-317 TEQKESPATTEQS
+317 ATTEQS

-341 HSLITDERQNQKN
+341 QSLNTDERQNQKN
-354 IYRQINLT
+354 IYRQLNLT

>member
-15 TPEDNRDYDLGALYL
+15 TPEDNRDYDLGALFL

-44 RNAKKHAQLIEHQ
+44 RNAKKHAQFIEHQ

-71 EQVAEMQKKVDMIIA
+71 EQVAEMQKKVDMIIS

-99 PAKTTVPTNT
+99 PAKTIVPTNT
-109 EVSSLQNNPTSTNG
+109 EVSSLQNNPTSMNG
-123 VGFDEACGGTANSQQ
+123 VGFDEACGGADNIHQE
-138 DNKQFKAGKRLDHD
+138 NKQFKAGKRLDHD
-152 SLPVEIQTLYIE
+152 SLPVEIQALYIE

-214 YDSWTPQAAITE
+214 YDSWTPQATTTA
-226 AQSTVNSVAA
+226 AQSTVNTEAA
-236 PANTAASPA
+236 PAN
-245 TSEHSSA
+245 
-252 STEQSPAAEAAPTT
+252 

-281 EAASTQTEAAPSN
+281 EAAPTTSEP
-294 IGANLAT
+294 NLA
-301 TDSAPST
+301 
-308 SESIPAQAT
+308 Q
-317 TEQKESPATTEQS
+317 ATTEQS

-341 HSLITDERQNQKN
+341 QSLNTDERQNQKN

>member
-15 TPEDNRDYDLGALYL
+15 TPEDNRDYDLGALFL

-44 RNAKKHAQLIEHQ
+44 RNAKKHAQFIEHQ

-71 EQVAEMQKKVDMIIA
+71 EQVAEMQKKVDMINS
-86 LRHLDKEETGSKE
+86 LRHLDRGETGSKE
-99 PAKTTVPTNT
+99 PDKPTVSTNT
-109 EVSSLQNNPTSTNG
+109 EVSSIQKNPTSTDG
-123 VGFDEACGGTANSQQ
+123 VGFDEACGGTANSHQ

-152 SLPVEIQTLYIE
+152 SLPVEIQALYIE

-179 RELSKENATC
+179 RQLSKENATC

-214 YDSWTPQAAITE
+214 YDSWTPQAATTA
-226 AQSTVNSVAA
+226 AQSTVNTEAA
-236 PANTAASPA
+236 PANTAESPA
-245 TSEHSSA
+245 N
-252 STEQSPAAEAAPTT
+252 TEQSSA
-266 TKAEPSNAESSPATT
+266 
-281 EAASTQTEAAPSN
+281 TEAAPS
-294 IGANLAT
+294 
-301 TDSAPST
+301 T
-308 SESIPAQAT
+308 SEPLPAQ
-317 TEQKESPATTEQS
+317 ATTEQS

-341 HSLITDERQNQKN
+341 QSLNTDERQNQKN

-396 KTLHVIE
+396 RTLHVIE

>member
-44 RNAKKHAQLIEHQ
+44 RNAKKHAQFIEHQ

-71 EQVAEMQKKVDMIIA
+71 EQVAEMQKKVDMIIS

-99 PAKTTVPTNT
+99 PAKPTVSTNT

-138 DNKQFKAGKRLDHD
+138 ENKQFKAGKRLDHD
-152 SLPVEIQTLYIE
+152 SLPVEIQALYIE

-179 RELSKENATC
+179 RQLSKENATC

-214 YDSWTPQAAITE
+214 YDSWTPQAANSA
-226 AQSTVNSVAA
+226 AQSTVNTVAA
-236 PANTAASPA
+236 PATTQASTAN
-245 TSEHSSA
+245 
-252 STEQSPAAEAAPTT
+252 TEQSPATTEAAPATT
-266 TKAEPSNAESSPATT
+266 EAEPSNAESSPAT
-281 EAASTQTEAAPSN
+281 EVASTQTEAAPST
-294 IGANLAT
+294 IGANPAT
-301 TDSAPST
+301 PDSAPST
-308 SESIPAQAT
+308 SEPTPAQ
-317 TEQKESPATTEQS
+317 ATTEQS

-341 HSLITDERQNQKN
+341 QSLNTDERQNQKN

>member
-15 TPEDNRDYDLGALYL
+15 TPEDNRDYDLGALFL

-44 RNAKKHAQLIEHQ
+44 RNAKKHAQFIEHQ

-71 EQVAEMQKKVDMIIA
+71 EQVAEMQKKVDMIIS
-86 LRHLDKEETGSKE
+86 LRHLDRGETGSKE
-99 PAKTTVPTNT
+99 PVKPTVSTNT
-109 EVSSLQNNPTSTNG
+109 EVSSLKKNPTSTNG

-138 DNKQFKAGKRLDHD
+138 DNKHYKAGKRLDHD
-152 SLPVEIQTLYIE
+152 SLPVEIQALYIE

-179 RELSKENATC
+179 RQLSKENATC

-214 YDSWTPQAAITE
+214 YDSWTPQAATTA
-226 AQSTVNSVAA
+226 AQSTVNTVAA
-236 PANTAASPA
+236 PANTIAA
-245 TSEHSSA
+245 
-252 STEQSPAAEAAPTT
+252 
-266 TKAEPSNAESSPATT
+266 PSNAESSP
-281 EAASTQTEAAPSN
+281 ASTQTEAAPSN
-294 IGANLAT
+294 IGANPAT
-301 TDSAPST
+301 PDTAPNT
-308 SESIPAQAT
+308 SEPIPAQ
-317 TEQKESPATTEQS
+317 ATTEQS
-330 QSVATAQAAAP
+330 QSVAIAQAAAP
-341 HSLITDERQNQKN
+341 QSLNTDERQNQKN

-373 LKEQLAALYS
+373 LKEQLTALYS